1 MTTYRFAPSPE
12 RPLNRPFRVVV
23 VDDHP
28 LTRRG
33 IVDTVND
40 STRLAVCGEAST
52 VAGALSV
59 IDATRPD
66 LVTVDVSL
74 GHESGL
80 TLVTAIAARHP
91 DARVL
96 VLSVHDEESFAA
108 RALKAGAWGYLMKDR
123 GPADLLTALH
133 HIAAGDT
140 YLSDAAS
147 AHILSTLGGR
157 GAAAAAGAPIDHLT
171 DRERQVLT
179 LIGQG
184 LSTREIG
191 EQLHLSVKTV
201 ETHYAHIKEKLGLP
215 HARALVRFAVEWLD
229 TEWQGGADD
238 STPSLP
244 RNDARV
250 RRSNG

>member
-12 RPLNRPFRVVV
+12 RPLNLPFRVVV

-33 IVDTVND
+33 SVDTIND
-40 STRLAVCGEAST
+40 STRLAVCGEACT

-59 IDATRPD
+59 MDATHPD

-80 TLVTAIAARHP
+80 TLVAAIAARHP
-91 DARVL
+91 DTRSL
-96 VLSVHDEESFAA
+96 VVSVHDEESFAA

-133 HIAAGDT
+133 HIAAGGT

-147 AHILSTLGGR
+147 AHILSTLGR
-157 GAAAAAGAPIDHLT
+157 RSAATDAPIDHLT

-179 LIGQG
+179 VIGQG
-184 LSTREIG
+184 LSTRRDQCAAAGVG
-191 EQLHLSVKTV
+191 EDGRNTL
-201 ETHYAHIKEKLGLP
+201 
-215 HARALVRFAVEWLD
+215 RALEG
-229 TEWQGGADD
+229 E
-238 STPSLP
+238 
-244 RNDARV
+244 ARSAS
-250 RRSNG
+250 RTSARTICGRMAR